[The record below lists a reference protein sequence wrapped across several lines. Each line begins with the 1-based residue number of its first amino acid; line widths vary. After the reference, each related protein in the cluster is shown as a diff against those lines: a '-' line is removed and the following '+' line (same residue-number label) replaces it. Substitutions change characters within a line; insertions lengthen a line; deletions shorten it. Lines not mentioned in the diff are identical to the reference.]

1 MWCPYTRDELP
12 ARTAPL
18 FQLPASIVYTDRVL
32 RRELKLLA
40 LYRLLEASLLCLLVF
55 SPVGPII
62 AEPHDPE
69 LAIAVAIA
77 GLPAAFA
84 LWLWARRPDAQLGEL
99 ALIGAVVD
107 IALALL
113 ITHALPAAGPG
124 VALLL
129 LTNIGGAALFLK
141 LRVALLVAFAAA
153 AATLGEYLWSQ
164 VEGSSGRSLAEALMF
179 AISFIATVV
188 LTNLLGE
195 RMRESQALA
204 DRHGE
209 HAANLAGLNEL
220 IIRRMRTG
228 VLIVDGQERIQLAN
242 EAATLVLGGEDD
254 GALDGTALAGPAPEL
269 AARLAG
275 WRQDNRNDESPVLC
289 GPERI
294 EVQPR
299 FMRLLPG
306 SDSALVFLD
315 DASLVSRR
323 AESLTLSAMGRF
335 SASLAHEIRNPLAAI
350 NYAAQLLEEAEL
362 ADADRRLLQ
371 IISQQC
377 QRTNGIVESVLGLAR
392 RERAMPE
399 KLELVAAVR
408 RFVADFHLTL
418 APENGSLQQA
428 GRDRPLDAVFDPRHL
443 QQILTV
449 LVQNAINHGRMPGDI
464 ARVTVAVEVREGRP
478 AIEVTDRGPGIP
490 EAVAA
495 QIGRPFFTTSEYGT
509 GLGLYIARELAKA
522 NGATLDYVSVPGG
535 GACFR
540 LVLSG
545 RNPLLSA

>member
-1 MWCPYTRDELP
+1 M
-12 ARTAPL
+12 

-32 RRELKLLA
+32 RRELHLLA

-55 SPVGPII
+55 SPIGPLI
-62 AEPHDPE
+62 AEPHDPA
-69 LAIAVAIA
+69 LAVSVALA

-84 LWLWARRPDAQLGEL
+84 LWLWTRRPNAHLGEL
-99 ALIGAVVD
+99 ALIGAGVD

-153 AATLGEYLWSQ
+153 AAMIGEYLWSQ
-164 VEGSSGRSLAEALMF
+164 LEGGSARPLAEALMF
-179 AISFIATVV
+179 AISFVAIAV

-195 RMRESQALA
+195 RMRESHALA
-204 DRHGE
+204 ERHGE

-228 VLIVDGQERIQLAN
+228 VLIVDGRDHIQLAN
-242 EAATLVLGGEDD
+242 EAATLVLGGDD
-254 GALDGTALAGPAPEL
+254 EGTLDGTALTAPAPEL
-269 AARLAG
+269 AARLVG
-275 WRQDNRNDESPVLC
+275 WRRDGRNDESPIVC

-299 FMRLLPG
+299 FARLLPG
-306 SDSALVFLD
+306 SDSTLVFLD

-350 NYAAQLLEEAEL
+350 NYAAQLLEESPLDE
-362 ADADRRLLQ
+362 ADRRLLQ
-371 IISQQC
+371 IITQQC

-399 KLELVAAVR
+399 RLELVATVR
-408 RFVADFHLTL
+408 RFIADFHLTL

-428 GRDRPLDAVFDPRHL
+428 GRERPLEAVFDPRHL

-449 LVQNAINHGRMPGDI
+449 LVQNAINHGRLPGEI

-478 AIEVTDRGPGIP
+478 AIEVADRGPGIP
-490 EAVAA
+490 DAVAA

-522 NGATLDYVSVPGG
+522 NGASLDYVPVPGG